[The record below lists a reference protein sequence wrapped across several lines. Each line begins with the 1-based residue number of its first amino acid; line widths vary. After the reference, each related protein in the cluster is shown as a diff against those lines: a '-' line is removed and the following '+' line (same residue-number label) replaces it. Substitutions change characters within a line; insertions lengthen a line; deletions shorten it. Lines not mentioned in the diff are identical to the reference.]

1 MIIQF
6 FLSVLFLFRD
16 EESDLEDENPSV
28 DHRTNSRQP
37 YQINLPTLDDIAEV
51 NDDDDDGDNDD
62 IQSYQAWK
70 QGSAKMRRR
79 IGRPRRRNEEM
90 LDHSRVPIFK
100 FRCVPE
106 EQEESDDWWV
116 DANGDNATADNSSDK
131 LFQQEL
137 ERYLFTRSHHSV
149 SCHSSEF

>member
-1 MIIQF
+1 MTFQLFSVCF
-6 FLSVLFLFRD
+6 FFFRD

-28 DHRTNSRQP
+28 DHRTNPHQP

-51 NDDDDDGDNDD
+51 NDDDDD

-131 LFQQEL
+131 LFRQEL
-137 ERYLFTRSHHSV
+137 ERYLFACSHRSV